1 MAATVGTLDA
11 KNRIPARLSALG
23 VSLNFYG
30 RCLGISSGEIS
41 NLLGSRKRLTGS
53 KSKELTDMV
62 DDLELVARAFSPAP
76 VLFKDPD
83 TILGLIS
90 QLKDGSLLVGV
101 SERGSLK
108 ISGTDNLTFDGG
120 GF

>member
-1 MAATVGTLDA
+1 MAVGTLDA
-11 KNRIPARLSALG
+11 KNRIPVRLAALG

-41 NLLGSRKRLTGS
+41 NLLGSRKRMTGA

-83 TILGLIS
+83 AILDLIR
-90 QLKDGSLLVGV
+90 QLKDGSLLIGKVQN
-101 SERGSLK
+101 GSME
-108 ISGTDNLTFDGG
+108 IFGIDNIQFGGTF
-120 GF
+120 